1 MWLPPKVR
9 HLVLVNQSPLPSSSP
24 PLLPLLPPLSFLPI
38 YFLYCLFL
46 ERNLRVPGITLNWKQ
61 THSSHQ
67 NPETKGMSRAL
78 FEEREWEREKGK
90 KKKHFWL
97 LIVEEC
103 LSKLWSY
110 QAQSAAR
117 EGGSSALER
126 WERVILLE
134 KMWGVKM
141 GKESFT
147 FCSNAVVAPL
157 HAALWLLLASRATQF
172 FNPGAPLYQG
182 CMCYDCKPY
191 ARCNGSKILRSWQM
205 PFEVFCQQ
213 LSWMRIC
220 LFHF

>member
-9 HLVLVNQSPLPSSSP
+9 HLVLINQSPLPSSSP
-24 PLLPLLPPLSFLPI
+24 PLLLLLPPLSFLPI

-67 NPETKGMSRAL
+67 NPETKGIFSG
-78 FEEREWEREKGK
+78 FVWEEREREKEE

-126 WERVILLE
+126 RERVILLE

-141 GKESFT
+141 GKESIT
-147 FCSNAVVAPL
+147 FCSNAAVTPL
-157 HAALWLLLASRATQF
+157 HAALWLLLASQARQF
-172 FNPGAPLYQG
+172 FNPGRPTVGKQSSLSGLYV
-182 CMCYDCKPY
+182 
-191 ARCNGSKILRSWQM
+191 LR
-205 PFEVFCQQ
+205 
-213 LSWMRIC
+213 L
-220 LFHF
+220 